1 MIDNFFFDEF
11 IYLRYKFYYST
22 IIIFHY
28 NKKLIIIWLN
38 WIKFYFKFNKRIYF
52 KYYNLNYLKYIFYI
66 FYFFEINLKMS
77 SQNDVQNAQ
86 ELTEFVKGLL
96 NQMNERFKTM
106 TDSIVGR
113 YIIFFINI

>member
-1 MIDNFFFDEF
+1 
-11 IYLRYKFYYST
+11 
-22 IIIFHY
+22 
-28 NKKLIIIWLN
+28 
-38 WIKFYFKFNKRIYF
+38 
-52 KYYNLNYLKYIFYI
+52 
-66 FYFFEINLKMS
+66 MS

>member
-1 MIDNFFFDEF
+1 
-11 IYLRYKFYYST
+11 
-22 IIIFHY
+22 
-28 NKKLIIIWLN
+28 
-38 WIKFYFKFNKRIYF
+38 
-52 KYYNLNYLKYIFYI
+52 
-66 FYFFEINLKMS
+66 MS

-113 YIIFFINI
+113 YIIFLYNIWFLRIDEMSERIDDLESTVTKLVEESNQNQIGNNMEGNNQEMNYNK

>member
-1 MIDNFFFDEF
+1 
-11 IYLRYKFYYST
+11 
-22 IIIFHY
+22 
-28 NKKLIIIWLN
+28 
-38 WIKFYFKFNKRIYF
+38 
-52 KYYNLNYLKYIFYI
+52 
-66 FYFFEINLKMS
+66 MS

-113 YIIFFINI
+113 YIIFLYKIWFLRIDEMSERIDDLESTVTKLVEESNQNQIGNNMEANNQEMNYNK